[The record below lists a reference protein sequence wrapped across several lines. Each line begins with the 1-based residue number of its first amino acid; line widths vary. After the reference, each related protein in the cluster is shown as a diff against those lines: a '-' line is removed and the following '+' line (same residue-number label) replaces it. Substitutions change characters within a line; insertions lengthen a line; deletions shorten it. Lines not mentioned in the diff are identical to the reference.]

1 MYKIKSKKEAYVFIG
16 PLAVA
21 VLTLIVFP
29 TAYSYYMSFFGFK
42 LSGSHK
48 PFIGITNYL
57 HILGDASFRH
67 SLIYSTRFSLFA
79 TAVELVIGV
88 ALAILINRS
97 FRGKRVVISVILL
110 PMMVA
115 PSLFALI
122 FRLGLNE
129 FVGIIPYYMKQLGL
143 PGNPFDP
150 KWVNLT
156 LIMIDALQWIP
167 FVFIIA
173 YAGLTS
179 IPEELY
185 EAAKIDGANSYHV
198 FTKII
203 FPLLVPTLAIAAFL
217 RGIDAFKVYDM
228 IYVLTNG
235 GPGDLTTSV
244 SLFIYKKAFLEGNLG
259 EAAAASI
266 LLTFILA
273 LPLSLAMRYVFK
285 REEYS

>member
-1 MYKIKSKKEAYVFIG
+1 MPKFKKEGYVLLA

-29 TAYSYYMSFFGFK
+29 TAYSYYLSFFNSK
-42 LSGSHK
+42 LSGAPQS
-48 PFIGITNYL
+48 FVGIANYL
-57 HILGDASFRH
+57 RILRDASFRH
-67 SLIYSTRFSLFA
+67 SIWYSTRFAVLA
-79 TAVELVIGV
+79 TALELVIGV
-88 ALAILINRS
+88 ALAIIVNRN
-97 FRGKRVVISVILL
+97 FKGKRVVISIILL
-110 PMMVA
+110 PMMIA

-143 PGNPFDP
+143 RGNPFDP
-150 KWVNLT
+150 QWVNLT
-156 LIMIDALQWIP
+156 LIIIDALQWIP

-185 EAAKIDGANSYHV
+185 EAAKIDGANSFQV
-198 FTKII
+198 LTRII
-203 FPLLVPTLAIAAFL
+203 LPLLVPTLTVAAFL

-273 LPLSLAMRYVFK
+273 LPLSWAMKYVFR
-285 REEYS
+285 REDY